1 MAAPI
6 SVRPQKALNH
16 REWSLAVRSTVM
28 TAVLD
33 MARHVPLYRALLELL
48 RAISTCT
55 ALVPLLLPLS
65 GDLGQ
70 DEEEED
76 EEHSEGQTSVGMLLA
91 KMKTCVDTYTNR
103 LRSKKDKSKGVMK
116 TESSDPEPEGLTL
129 LVPDIQRTAEIVYT
143 ATTSLRQANQER
155 KLVESSRKVSSRPKP
170 LSILRSLEEKYVAA
184 MKKLQFDTFEMV
196 SEDEDG
202 KVMFKVNYHYMSQV
216 KNGSDTNSAARS
228 RRLAQEAVTLSTS
241 LPLSS
246 SSSVF
251 VRCDEERLDIMKVLI
266 TGPADTPY
274 ANGCFEFDVYFPQDY
289 PNSPP
294 LVNLET
300 TGGHSVRFN
309 PNLYNDGKVLVSVQ
323 SLILVAEPY
332 FNEPGYERS
341 RGTPSGTQS
350 SREYDGNIRQAS
362 VKWAMLEQMR
372 NPSPCFKEVSSKSA
386 ATIITNSVPSP
397 AEQQQQLQTHPP
409 QYSLHTDCSAL
420 ATVAR
425 KSSDPQTLL
434 PEADRNHVSCE
445 EWITDI
451 QQYSSD
457 KRVGRTMS
465 HHAAALKRHTA
476 QLREELLKLP
486 CPDGLEPDGDEF
498 SERSAALILK
508 DLPNQDTEKP
518 GGSQDNHCSEGQL

>member
-1 MAAPI
+1 
-6 SVRPQKALNH
+6 
-16 REWSLAVRSTVM
+16 
-28 TAVLD
+28 
-33 MARHVPLYRALLELL
+33 
-48 RAISTCT
+48 
-55 ALVPLLLPLS
+55 
-65 GDLGQ
+65 
-70 DEEEED
+70 
-76 EEHSEGQTSVGMLLA
+76 
-91 KMKTCVDTYTNR
+91 
-103 LRSKKDKSKGVMK
+103 
-116 TESSDPEPEGLTL
+116 
-129 LVPDIQRTAEIVYT
+129 
-143 ATTSLRQANQER
+143 
-155 KLVESSRKVSSRPKP
+155 
-170 LSILRSLEEKYVAA
+170 
-184 MKKLQFDTFEMV
+184 MV
-196 SEDEDG
+196 SEDDDG
-202 KVMFKVNYHYMSQV
+202 KLVFKVNYHYISQV
-216 KNGSDTNSAARS
+216 KNATDANSAARA

-350 SREYDGNIRQAS
+350 SREYDGNIRQAT
-362 VKWAMLEQMR
+362 VKWAMLEQIR
-372 NPSPCFKEVSSKSA
+372 NPSPCFKEVIHKHFYLKRIEIMA
-386 ATIITNSVPSP
+386 
-397 AEQQQQLQTHPP
+397 Q
-409 QYSLHTDCSAL
+409 
-420 ATVAR
+420 
-425 KSSDPQTLL
+425 
-434 PEADRNHVSCE
+434 CE
-445 EWITDI
+445 EWIADI

-476 QLREELLKLP
+476 QLREELQKLP
-486 CPDGLEPDGDEF
+486 CPEGLDPDVDDPDE
-498 SERSAALILK
+498 RCSAMTSIEDTLLHEQVKPSSSK
-508 DLPNQDTEKP
+508 DLPSDFK
-518 GGSQDNHCSEGQL
+518 L